1 LTAPA
6 AGYTIS
12 PIKQIVKE
20 TGVTVFRKNAG
31 GKKRGNFQ
39 LFSLALPG
47 MLVVFVFCY
56 LPMAGLLLAFKDFNI
71 RDGFFKSPWVGFR
84 NFAFLFQSRDA
95 LRITRNALLN
105 NFLFISVAIVLAL
118 LLALIL
124 FELSSRLVKIY
135 QTILFFPYFL
145 SWVVVGYSAYVL
157 LSSSYGVINSII
169 VKLGGVR
176 VNWYNDSKYW
186 LWILLIAYLWKNLGY
201 LTIIFYTALM
211 GIDPSLYEA
220 GRIDGAGNWQ
230 IRFRISIPLVLPVVM
245 TLALLNIGRIFFSD
259 FGLFY
264 FIPRNVGALYPVTDV
279 IDTYVYRAL
288 RVTGDIGMSSA
299 AGLYQSFMGLV
310 LILITNALV
319 KRARP
324 ESALL

>member
-1 LTAPA
+1 V
-6 AGYTIS
+6 TI
-12 PIKQIVKE
+12 
-20 TGVTVFRKNAG
+20 FRKNENI
-31 GKKRGNFQ
+31 KKKGNFQ
-39 LFSLALPG
+39 LFTLALPG
-47 MLVVFVFCY
+47 MLMVFTFCY
-56 LPMAGLLLAFKDFNI
+56 LPMAGLFLAFKDFNI

-84 NFAFLFQSRDA
+84 NFAFLFQSKDA
-95 LRITRNALLN
+95 LRITRNALFN
-105 NFLFISVAIVLAL
+105 NLLFISVSIALAL
-118 LLALIL
+118 LLALLL

-169 VKLGGVR
+169 VKLGGTR
-176 VNWYNDSKYW
+176 VNWYSDPKYW
-186 LWILLIAYLWKNLGY
+186 LWILLIGYVWKNLGY
-201 LTIIFYTALM
+201 LTIIFYTGLM
-211 GIDPSLYEA
+211 SIDSSLFEA
-220 GRIDGAGNWQ
+220 GRIDGANNWQ
-230 IRFRISIPLVLPVVM
+230 IRLRISIPLIFPIVI
-245 TLALLNIGRIFFSD
+245 TLALLSIGRIFFSD

-288 RVTGDIGMSSA
+288 RVTGDIGMSAA

>member
-1 LTAPA
+1 MAN
-6 AGYTIS
+6 
-12 PIKQIVKE
+12 
-20 TGVTVFRKNAG
+20 FRKNER
-31 GKKRGNFQ
+31 KKKKGNFQ
-39 LFSLALPG
+39 LFTLAMPG
-47 MLVVFVFCY
+47 MLVVFIFCY

-71 RDGFFKSPWVGFR
+71 RDGFIKSPWVGFR

-95 LRITRNALLN
+95 LRITRNALFN
-105 NFLFISVAIVLAL
+105 NLLFISVSIVLAL
-118 LLALIL
+118 LLALLL

-145 SWVVVGYSAYVL
+145 SWVVVGYSAYIL
-157 LSSSYGVINSII
+157 LSSSYGVINSLI
-169 VKLGGVR
+169 VKLGGTN
-176 VNWYNDSKYW
+176 VNWYSDPKYW
-186 LWILLIAYLWKNLGY
+186 LWILLIAYVWKNLGY
-201 LTIIFYTALM
+201 LTVIFYTALM
-211 GIDPSLYEA
+211 SVDASLFEA
-220 GRIDGAGNWQ
+220 ARIDGANNWQ
-230 IRFRISIPLVLPVVM
+230 IRFRISIPLLLPIVL

-288 RVTGDIGMSSA
+288 RVTGDIGMSAA
-299 AGLYQSFMGLV
+299 AGLYQSLMG
-310 LILITNALV
+310 LILILLTNSLV

>member
-1 LTAPA
+1 M
-6 AGYTIS
+6 
-12 PIKQIVKE
+12 
-20 TGVTVFRKNAG
+20 FRRSESA
-31 GKKRGNFQ
+31 KKKGNFQ
-39 LFSLALPG
+39 LFTLALPG

-56 LPMAGLLLAFKDFNI
+56 LPMAGLFLAFKDFNI

-84 NFAFLFQSRDA
+84 NFAFLFQSKDA

-105 NFLFISVAIVLAL
+105 NLLFISVSIALAL
-118 LLALIL
+118 LLALLL
-124 FELSSRLVKIY
+124 FELSRRLVKIY

-145 SWVVVGYSAYVL
+145 SWVVVGYSAYIL

-169 VKLGGVR
+169 VRLGGAR
-176 VNWYNDSKYW
+176 VNWYSDPKYW
-186 LWILLIAYLWKNLGY
+186 LPILLIAYIWKNLGY

-211 GIDPSLYEA
+211 SIDSSLFEA
-220 GRIDGAGNWQ
+220 GRIDGAGSWQ
-230 IRFRISIPLVLPVVM
+230 IRLRISIPLITPVVI
-245 TLALLNIGRIFFSD
+245 TLALLSIGRIFFSD

-288 RVTGDIGMSSA
+288 RVTGDIGMSAA

-310 LILITNALV
+310 LILLTNWLV

>member
-1 LTAPA
+1 M
-6 AGYTIS
+6 
-12 PIKQIVKE
+12 V
-20 TGVTVFRKNAG
+20 VFRKNENI
-31 GKKRGNFQ
+31 KKKGNFQ
-39 LFSLALPG
+39 LFTLALPG
-47 MLVVFVFCY
+47 MLVIFMFCY

-71 RDGFFKSPWVGFR
+71 RDGFFKSPWVGLR
-84 NFAFLFQSRDA
+84 NFAFLFQSKDA

-105 NFLFISVAIVLAL
+105 NFLFISVSIVLAL
-118 LLALIL
+118 LLALLL
-124 FELSSRLVKIY
+124 FELSSRRVKIY

-169 VKLGGVR
+169 VKLGGVN
-176 VNWYNDSKYW
+176 VNWYSDHKYW
-186 LWILLIAYLWKNLGY
+186 LWILLIAYVWKNLGY
-201 LTIIFYTALM
+201 LTIIFYTGLM
-211 GIDPSLYEA
+211 GIDTSLYEA
-220 GRIDGAGNWQ
+220 ARIDGANTWQ
-230 IRFRISIPLVLPVVM
+230 IRFRISIPLVFPIVI

-288 RVTGDIGMSSA
+288 RVTGDIGMSAA
-299 AGLYQSFMGLV
+299 AGLYQSLMGLL
-310 LILITNALV
+310 LIVFTNALV